1 MSATG
6 LCKPEQLQEPHSH
19 LQGWDIEIMAN
30 GIVVGIDISKNT
42 LDVAIGR
49 DGAAT
54 VFSNDQEGHQALV
67 AVLRRQPISL
77 VVMEATGRYQF
88 ACACA
93 LQAAGFRVAVVNPRQ
108 ARDFAKAMG
117 RLAKTDRVDALMLA
131 ELAEVIDKRPD
142 RDRFTRPMA
151 DETQQRL
158 HALVTRRRQLV
169 RLQVSERQR
178 KYASHSDVQPGII
191 ELMNILKRQVQD
203 IDASIAA
210 HLAKYQASLTKLLQG
225 VKGVGPATTAVLISE
240 LPELGQLKAKQIS
253 SLVGVAPMNRDSGQ
267 SRGKR
272 MICGGRA
279 TVRSALYMAAIV
291 AMRHNPLIRACYER
305 LVAAGK
311 PKKVA
316 IVACMRKLL
325 IILNAMVR
333 TGRPWKE
340 KAATARTMRRL
351 TSCHHAAGGLSRSSP
366 VRDPALESEGI
377 RI

>member
-1 MSATG
+1 MV
-6 LCKPEQLQEPHSH
+6 
-19 LQGWDIEIMAN
+19 N
-30 GIVVGIDISKNT
+30 GTVVGIDVSKNT

-49 DGAAT
+49 QGAAT
-54 VFSNDQEGHQALV
+54 VFGNNEEGHQALV
-67 AVLRRQPISL
+67 AALRRQPISL

-88 ACACA
+88 ACACT

-131 ELAEVIDKRPD
+131 ELAEVIEKRPD
-142 RDRFTRPMA
+142 RDRFTKPMA
-151 DETQQRL
+151 DEAQQHL

-178 KYASHSDVQPGII
+178 KSASHTDVLPGIV
-191 ELMNILKRQVQD
+191 ELLDMLKRQVQAL
-203 IDASIAA
+203 DARIENHLSRHQANLAA
-210 HLAKYQASLTKLLQG
+210 LLRS
-225 VKGVGPATTAVLISE
+225 VKGVGPATTAALISE

-267 SRGKR
+267 FRGKR

-279 TVRSALYMAAIV
+279 AVRSALYMAAIV
-291 AMRHNPLIRACYER
+291 AMRHNPMIRTCYER

-311 PKKVA
+311 PEKVA

-333 TGRPWKE
+333 TGEPWKGPAP
-340 KAATARTMRRL
+340 KNQVDAQ
-351 TSCHHAAGGLSRSSP
+351 G
-366 VRDPALESEGI
+366 DPAVTA
-377 RI
+377 

>member
-1 MSATG
+1 M
-6 LCKPEQLQEPHSH
+6 
-19 LQGWDIEIMAN
+19 QGWGIEIMAN

-93 LQAAGFRVAVVNPRQ
+93 CAPQAAGFQVAVVNPRQ

-117 RLAKTDRVDALMLA
+117 RLAKTDRVDVLMLA

-142 RDRFTRPMA
+142 RDRLTRPMA

-210 HLAKYQASLTKLLQG
+210 HLAKYQVSLTKLFQS
-225 VKGVGPATTAVLISE
+225 VKGVGPATTAALISE

-311 PKKVA
+311 PKEVA

-340 KAATARTMRRL
+340 TAATAQDDAEAHIVPQRGRGAQSFIACTRP
-351 TSCHHAAGGLSRSSP
+351 SP
-366 VRDPALESEGI
+366 
-377 RI
+377 

>member
-1 MSATG
+1 
-6 LCKPEQLQEPHSH
+6 
-19 LQGWDIEIMAN
+19 MAN
-30 GIVVGIDISKNT
+30 GIVVGIDVSKNT

-49 DGAAT
+49 NGAAT
-54 VFSNDQEGHQALV
+54 AFANSDEGHRALV
-67 AVLRRQPISL
+67 EALRRQPISL

-117 RLAKTDRVDALMLA
+117 RLAKTDRVDAVMLA

-142 RDRFTRPMA
+142 RDRFTKPMA
-151 DETQQRL
+151 SEAQQHL
-158 HALVTRRRQLV
+158 HALVARRRQLV

-178 KYASHSDVQPGII
+178 KYSSHAEVVPGIV
-191 ELMNILKRQVQD
+191 ELMEMLKRQVQAL
-203 IDASIAA
+203 DAKIGE
-210 HLAKYQASLTKLLQG
+210 HLAQHQANLAALLRS
-225 VKGVGPATTAVLISE
+225 VKGVGPATTAALISE
-240 LPELGQLKAKQIS
+240 LPELGQLKAKQICA
-253 SLVGVAPMNRDSGQ
+253 LVGVAPMNRDSGQ

-291 AMRHNPLIRACYER
+291 AMRHNAVIRACYER
-305 LVAAGK
+305 LVSAGK

-333 TGRPWKE
+333 TGTPWKGTTE
-340 KAATARTMRRL
+340 ITQT
-351 TSCHHAAGGLSRSSP
+351 
-366 VRDPALESEGI
+366 
-377 RI
+377 

>member
-1 MSATG
+1 
-6 LCKPEQLQEPHSH
+6 
-19 LQGWDIEIMAN
+19 MAN
-30 GIVVGIDISKNT
+30 GTVVGIDVSKNT

-49 DGAAT
+49 DGAAAS
-54 VFSNDQEGHQALV
+54 FGNNNEGHQALV
-67 AVLRRQPISL
+67 AALRRQPISL

-93 LQAAGFRVAVVNPRQ
+93 LQAAGFRVAVINPRQ

-142 RDRFTRPMA
+142 RDRFTKPMA
-151 DETQQRL
+151 DETQQHL

-169 RLQVSERQR
+169 RLQISERQR
-178 KYASHSDVQPGII
+178 KHTSHMNVIPSIV
-191 ELMNILKRQVQD
+191 ELMDMLKRQMQVV
-203 IDASIAA
+203 DAQIAE
-210 HLAKYQASLTKLLQG
+210 HLSQHQANLTALLRS
-225 VKGVGPATTAVLISE
+225 VKGVGPATTAALISE
-240 LPELGQLKAKQIS
+240 LPELGKLKAKQICA
-253 SLVGVAPMNRDSGQ
+253 LVGVAPMNRDSGQ

-279 TVRSALYMAAIV
+279 TVRSALYMAALV
-291 AMRHNPLIRACYER
+291 AMRHNPVIRSCYER

-325 IILNAMVR
+325 IIMNAMVR
-333 TGRPWKE
+333 EGRPW
-340 KAATARTMRRL
+340 AAIA
-351 TSCHHAAGGLSRSSP
+351 
-366 VRDPALESEGI
+366 
-377 RI
+377 